1 MSFPLEIYPVAIRI
15 AHLLDLK
22 EFQFTPEVKGEK
34 KGGYPDAKL
43 MGLLVVACKLGY
55 NLEKSPAWKEWAN
68 VTEREKKYKGQA
80 NDEIG
85 ETDVLTMEDEKLD
98 QYMDWIQSK
107 WIDQGPD
114 FGGMQPKI
122 SADIAG
128 KKRIPD
134 GILAMFPLDP
144 PKSFPPEN
152 SPTSGKYIHLQPTN
166 GLHTENYKIY
176 RASST
181 TPPILDKIIH
191 RGSSV
196 IGVGEDSLRY
206 SIRWLESKLCK
217 WKYSVA

>member
-1 MSFPLEIYPVAIRI
+1 MSFPLEIYPVATRI
-15 AHLLDLK
+15 ANLLDLK
-22 EFQFTPEVKGEK
+22 EFRFTPNVKGEK

-43 MGLLVVACKLGY
+43 MGLLIVACKLGY
-55 NLEKSPAWKEWAN
+55 DLEKTSTWKEWAN
-68 VTEREKKYKGQA
+68 VTEEQRKGLT
-80 NDEIG
+80 NEEIV
-85 ETDVLTMEDEKLD
+85 ETDVLMMEDEKLD
-98 QYMDWIQSK
+98 KYMDWIQSK

-176 RASST
+176 RTSST
-181 TPPILDKIIH
+181 TPPVLDAIIH

-196 IGVGEDSLRY
+196 IGVEEDSLRY
-206 SIRWLESKLCK
+206 SIRWLESKLNK
-217 WKYSVA
+217 WKYSVT